1 MRQCAQRAFARAA
14 PHTVTGIAST
24 LAPIAR
30 RIDSRSFNASA
41 RARGVVDDGRGG
53 GFARVV
59 FELFGICRG
68 WDLCVAA
75 RVVEGLVRCRDSL
88 GRCVF

>member
-1 MRQCAQRAFARAA
+1 MRLCAQRAFARAA
-14 PHTVTGIAST
+14 PHTVTGVAVT

-59 FELFGICRG
+59 
-68 WDLCVAA
+68 
-75 RVVEGLVRCRDSL
+75 
-88 GRCVF
+88 